1 LYLLVCILF
10 GGYSTILSGIHSPAD
25 VKKLPEKK
33 IPELAREIRRVII
46 EVVGSNG
53 GHLSSNLGVV
63 ELTIALHRVFDSPQ
77 DAIVWD
83 VSHQCYA
90 HKLLTGRYAR
100 FSTLRQRDGISG
112 FTRKDESP
120 HDFFNCGHSSTSIS
134 SALGLLMAWN
144 IRKRPGKVVAVIG
157 DGALTGG
164 MAFEALS
171 HAGQLSRNLIVVLND
186 NQMSID
192 HNTGSIS
199 RYLSRMTM
207 SAHYQTF
214 RYKVDRM
221 IDRVPYFNK
230 HLEKFIFRFKRS
242 IKGLLLT
249 NNLFV
254 DLGFEY
260 VGPLNGH
267 DEHELEMVF
276 RRVEKLQRPVVVHI
290 VTKKGKGYSPA
301 EDNPE
306 VFHGIGPFCISD
318 GTVEK
323 FDALS
328 FTESFSSALI
338 DIAAKRRDVAAVTA
352 AMAKGTGLA
361 AFARHYPD
369 RFFDVGIAE
378 EHAVTFGGGLA
389 AGGLIPVICIY
400 STFMQRAVDQVIH
413 DIALQNV
420 HAVIVLDRA
429 GVVPNDGE
437 THQGLF
443 DIALFR
449 PVPGLRIMCP
459 ASAADLKLCLEYAV
473 SSQGATFIRYP
484 KLTCPSEQ
492 DAFSQPV
499 VQGRGTLV
507 TCGCFAPSLEAGFEL
522 PDCSGNGRILFV
534 CTGGMY
540 SEVLVAARSLLL
552 QNVYVD
558 IYALRFIKPVDEDYF
573 IDLASKYDGIV
584 FVEDGVVTGGIGA
597 YLQNVLFRA
606 GISNTAVK
614 AFPDRF
620 YSHGTRE
627 QICRDAHMSP
637 EYLEK
642 SALELACSVSSLH
655 VRETVHRKSAGD
667 TQ

>member
-1 LYLLVCILF
+1 M
-10 GGYSTILSGIHSPAD
+10 
-25 VKKLPEKK
+25 
-33 IPELAREIRRVII
+33 RRTII
-46 EVVGSNG
+46 EVVGKNG
-53 GHLSSNLGVV
+53 GHLASNLGVV

-90 HKLLTGRYAR
+90 HKLLTGRYSR
-100 FSTLRQRDGISG
+100 FSTLRQKDRLSG

-120 HDFFNCGHSSTSIS
+120 HDFFNAGHSSTSIS

-144 IRKRPGKVVAVIG
+144 IRKRPGKVIAVIG

-171 HAGQLSRNLIVVLND
+171 HAGQLSKNLIVVLND

-192 HNTGSIS
+192 QNTGSIS

-207 SAHYQTF
+207 SSHYQTF
-214 RYKVDRM
+214 RYKIDRM
-221 IDRVPYFNK
+221 IDRVPYLNK

-242 IKGLLLT
+242 MKGLLLT

-267 DEHELEMVF
+267 DEHELELVF

-306 VFHGIGPFCISD
+306 RFHGIGPFCISD

-323 FDALS
+323 FDELS
-328 FTESFSSALI
+328 FTESFSNALM
-338 DIAAKRRDVAAVTA
+338 DIAGRRNDIAAVTA
-352 AMAKGTGLA
+352 AMAKGAGLGT
-361 AFARHYPD
+361 FARHYPD

-378 EHAVTFGGGLA
+378 QHAVTFGGGLA

-400 STFMQRAVDQVIH
+400 STFIQRAVDQIIH

-420 HAVIVLDRA
+420 HAVICLDRSGA
-429 GVVPNDGE
+429 VPNDGE

-443 DIALFR
+443 DIALLR
-449 PVPGLRIMCP
+449 PVPGITIMCP
-459 ASAADLKLCLEYAV
+459 ASAEDLRICLEYAV
-473 SSQGATFIRYP
+473 NAAGTCVIRYP
-484 KLTCPSEQ
+484 KMTCPSEQ
-492 DAFSQPV
+492 RVFSLSAVP
-499 VQGRGTLV
+499 GRGVLV
-507 TCGCFAPSLEAGFEL
+507 PCAEFAPSLEAQFEA
-522 PDCSGNGRILFV
+522 PDVKRYPRILYV
-534 CTGGMY
+534 CTGGIY
-540 SEVLVAARSLLL
+540 PEVLTAARSLLMKGI
-552 QNVYVD
+552 YAD
-558 IYALRFIKPVDEDYF
+558 IYAIRFIKPLDEAYF
-573 IDLASKYDGIV
+573 TNIVSKYDGAVIA
-584 FVEDGVVTGGIGA
+584 EDGVAPGGISS
-597 YLQNVLFRA
+597 YLEDVLFKA
-606 GISNTAVK
+606 GYTDMIVK

-620 YSHGTRE
+620 YAQGTRE
-627 QICRDAHMSP
+627 QICEAAGMSP
-637 EYLEK
+637 ADLEQTG
-642 SALELACSVSSLH
+642 LEIAANILEGAP
-655 VRETVHRKSAGD
+655 A
-667 TQ
+667 